1 MRSKRSSL
9 FPKQQQILTELG
21 ENISL
26 AIRRRKL
33 TLAQVAERADMCRET
48 LASIR
53 KGDAGVSIGNY
64 LLVLA
69 VVGLEN
75 DLLLVAHDDV
85 MGRKIQDAG
94 LSVRI
99 RAPKSRTTRE
109 S

>member
-1 MRSKRSSL
+1 MRNKRSTL
-9 FPKQQQILTELG
+9 FPKQQLILTELG

-33 TLAQVAERADMCRET
+33 SLAQVAERADMCRET

-53 KGDAGVSIGNY
+53 KGDPGVSIGNY

-69 VVGLEN
+69 VLGLES
-75 DLLLVAHDDV
+75 DLLLLAQDDV

-94 LSVRI
+94 LPTRI
-99 RAPKSRTTRE
+99 RAPKKKS
-109 S
+109 